1 MTKNAHGFTIVEI
14 LIVIVVIG
22 ILASITIVAYNGV
35 QDRASITRSLSDLS
49 TIRKGLEIYK
59 STYGNYPTT
68 TDFEWYDSQAHPTD
82 YVPGLAP
89 DIISKLPTPQYNSG
103 TQAYMYRSDGTDY
116 KIMAHDG
123 KYRDFCERVREI
135 DPKMITIRDCW
146 AYGFQTEGGYYF

>member
-49 TIRKGLEIYK
+49 AIRKGLEIYK
-59 STYGNYPTT
+59 STYGNYPIT
-68 TDFEWYDSQAHPTD
+68 TDSEWFDSQAHPTD

-89 DIISKLPTPQYNSG
+89 DIISNLPTPQYNSG
-103 TQAYMYRSDGTDY
+103 PASYMYRSDGTDY
-116 KIMAHDG
+116 KIMAHGG
-123 KYRDFCERVREI
+123 KYYEFCERVRAI
-135 DPKMITIRDCW
+135 DPKMITTRDCW
-146 AYGFQTEGGYYF
+146 AYGFQTEGGYYY

>member
-59 STYGNYPTT
+59 STYGNYPAA
-68 TDFEWYDSQAHPTD
+68 TDFEWYDSQ
-82 YVPGLAP
+82 
-89 DIISKLPTPQYNSG
+89 
-103 TQAYMYRSDGTDY
+103 
-116 KIMAHDG
+116 
-123 KYRDFCERVREI
+123 
-135 DPKMITIRDCW
+135 
-146 AYGFQTEGGYYF
+146 